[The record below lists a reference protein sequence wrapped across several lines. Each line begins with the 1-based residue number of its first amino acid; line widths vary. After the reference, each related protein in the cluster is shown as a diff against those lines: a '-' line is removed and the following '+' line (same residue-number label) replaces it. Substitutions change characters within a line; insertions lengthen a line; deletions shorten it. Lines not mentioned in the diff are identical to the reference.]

1 MKKIYLAVLLL
12 LIPLFSNAQAL
23 TTDYFVKSSSGRH
36 FLNPAFAPMHGYV
49 GVPLMANLSLSLES
63 NLSVDKLFYPVDG
76 KLATF
81 LHPDVSAEEFLG
93 SLRRNNNLNLSAY
106 TPVISTGWF
115 TKRGSFWT
123 AGIFVKSEMESNLP
137 YGLFDF
143 LKRGM
148 YSATDTR
155 YTIENL
161 RIRENAYIETYVGYS
176 RMIFDNLRVGA
187 KLKARTG
194 LAYFETNI
202 DRMDI
207 TMSKDVWQV
216 RSDATMNMASKLV
229 RFKEDSDSPVGFVP
243 EFGSVGVSG
252 FGMAIDLG
260 AEYSFKGLLEGL
272 NVSASVTDLG
282 FMTYPSADV
291 VSKKA
296 SGDVVYDGFGNID
309 LENPNMEDQL
319 EELTGM
325 FYDMIDFQ
333 DQPSAGMTRMLSA
346 KFYLGAEYE
355 LLDDMMSVGL
365 LYQGRTGMKRYWN
378 EMTVSYNLRPVD
390 WFAFS
395 ASYSFLN
402 VYNRL
407 GWAIHLTPP
416 YGVNFYIGSDY
427 TFFNYA
433 PPYIPLKGSYFN
445 FEFGLNIPIQGG
457 KMKAMRASGNFM
469 N

>member
-1 MKKIYLAVLLL
+1 
-12 LIPLFSNAQAL
+12 
-23 TTDYFVKSSSGRH
+23 
-36 FLNPAFAPMHGYV
+36 
-49 GVPLMANLSLSLES
+49 
-63 NLSVDKLFYPVDG
+63 
-76 KLATF
+76 
-81 LHPDVSAEEFLG
+81 
-93 SLRRNNNLNLSAY
+93 
-106 TPVISTGWF
+106 
-115 TKRGSFWT
+115 
-123 AGIFVKSEMESNLP
+123 
-137 YGLFDF
+137 
-143 LKRGM
+143 
-148 YSATDTR
+148 
-155 YTIENL
+155 
-161 RIRENAYIETYVGYS
+161 
-176 RMIFDNLRVGA
+176 MIFDNLRVGA

-282 FMTYPSADV
+282 FMTYPSADI